1 MTNKTCIDERIEI
14 SMPTYT
20 TRLIH
25 LGLWMLPITRVLKLL
40 GQFGTFRCGSQFLRS
55 KSKNDQEI
63 FVMKKS

>member
-1 MTNKTCIDERIEI
+1 
-14 SMPTYT
+14 MPTYT